1 MSFGFFLA
9 CYKKYCTVPS
19 LAWRLAGRMRGQMPL
34 PEAPA
39 GRPRVLLH
47 RPLQARVRQGR
58 EDLRQLL
65 QRRVRQ
71 AAGGCTEGNNFT
83 IFFRLLIWV
92 GVGRWHARESVP
104 AEVAEEAGASAPRS
118 SAPCAGGT
126 GRLTATLAR
135 PGAPGR
141 G

>member
-1 MSFGFFLA
+1 
-9 CYKKYCTVPS
+9 
-19 LAWRLAGRMRGQMPL
+19 MPL
-34 PEAPA
+34 PEGPA

-83 IFFRLLIWV
+83 IFF
-92 GVGRWHARESVP
+92 AY
-104 AEVAEEAGASAPRS
+104 
-118 SAPCAGGT
+118 
-126 GRLTATLAR
+126 
-135 PGAPGR
+135 
-141 G
+141 